1 MIHTINEHDFRRG
14 FEQLRPEN
22 FTHDGLRVLFEYLEE
37 FEESTG
43 WSTARHTPGE
53 QVEFDVIALCCEFTE
68 STIPEILD
76 SYSIPVE
83 PDADGD
89 EKKLAVLE
97 YLEDRSLGVCG
108 ETSTGTIVFQNF

>member
-22 FTHDGLRVLFEYLEE
+22 FTYDGLRVLFEYLEE

-43 WSTARHTPGE
+43 E
-53 QVEFDVIALCCEFTE
+53 LVKFDVIALCCEFTE

-83 PDADGD
+83 PDADAD